1 MDSVPM
7 AFCTEVMAALD
18 LRAAQ
23 YAEIAREVPHP
34 WKSAAHRSATRYRD
48 CSMRISEHNGVWQCS
63 LRCGFA
69 DVSLD
74 QLRSMDRR
82 FIRITSI
89 WDAPYKPYFQNT
101 FTCSTANLQQR
112 LTPFLIQLV
121 RPNTRVFLVTQ
132 TAQLGLMDVF
142 RKCNSFGALCLRYY
156 GEESVAFLEDQLAN
170 NSNINDLI
178 LSRDWPCSESVEQVV
193 VKFLDSANERHLLMH
208 PTTEPQLK
216 LNITIAEAAFT
227 SWLRVD
233 KPRHLRVH
241 GFSAVTEQEILL
253 LPVPNNIRRSEE
265 RKEQESLGS
274 MGTTSI
280 TWFKENGSF
289 LLFRGAGFR
298 PARSSAII
306 LWESSFKPLN
316 FSVQSPFAAYIQHI
330 GQELQYFKSG
340 TNSQCSTHSGDSVE
354 SESSSKISSVEEET
368 STSTTNYYINSN
380 KENVAVV
387 HNEKTCKVTVR
398 HLTHKSSDREVL
410 EALRTVVTPGNPYE
424 KYRLIHRVGVGASG
438 TVYAAKCRHTGRTV
452 AVKRIAF
459 KSQHKKDMLVTEIK
473 VMKQF
478 RHHALV
484 NFIEAF
490 LVDENDLWVV
500 MDYLEG
506 GNLTDVVVKTILDE
520 GQIAAVLKECLLAL
534 NFLHCHGII
543 HRDIKSDNVLLGMD
557 GSVKLTDFGFCA
569 EIEHGANRA
578 TMVGTPYWMAPE
590 IANKRRY
597 NYKVDIWSLGI
608 MALEMVDGEP
618 PYLQETPIKAIHL
631 IAQIGKPE
639 VKRRSQMSP
648 EFVHFLDRC
657 LCVRPDLRADTEEL
671 LAHPFIAQARPL
683 THLIPYIKAVKQ
695 FKR

>member
-289 LLFRGAGFR
+289 LVCTLADSTKTVTIQ
-298 PARSSAII
+298 SS
-306 LWESSFKPLN
+306 EC
-316 FSVQSPFAAYIQHI
+316 IQ
-330 GQELQYFKSG
+330 
-340 TNSQCSTHSGDSVE
+340 
-354 SESSSKISSVEEET
+354 
-368 STSTTNYYINSN
+368 
-380 KENVAVV
+380 
-387 HNEKTCKVTVR
+387 
-398 HLTHKSSDREVL
+398 
-410 EALRTVVTPGNPYE
+410 
-424 KYRLIHRVGVGASG
+424 
-438 TVYAAKCRHTGRTV
+438 
-452 AVKRIAF
+452 
-459 KSQHKKDMLVTEIK
+459 
-473 VMKQF
+473 
-478 RHHALV
+478 
-484 NFIEAF
+484 
-490 LVDENDLWVV
+490 
-500 MDYLEG
+500 
-506 GNLTDVVVKTILDE
+506 
-520 GQIAAVLKECLLAL
+520 
-534 NFLHCHGII
+534 
-543 HRDIKSDNVLLGMD
+543 SDN
-557 GSVKLTDFGFCA
+557 
-569 EIEHGANRA
+569 H
-578 TMVGTPYWMAPE
+578 
-590 IANKRRY
+590 
-597 NYKVDIWSLGI
+597 
-608 MALEMVDGEP
+608 
-618 PYLQETPIKAIHL
+618 
-631 IAQIGKPE
+631 
-639 VKRRSQMSP
+639 
-648 EFVHFLDRC
+648 
-657 LCVRPDLRADTEEL
+657 
-671 LAHPFIAQARPL
+671 
-683 THLIPYIKAVKQ
+683 
-695 FKR
+695 